1 MAFTTTCVAG
11 RLVSPSA
18 AQDDIHHDPNAY
30 MPA

>member
-18 AQDDIHHDPNAY
+18 AQDDIHHDPYAY